1 MNNEQHEQEAPKPN
15 NAWMVI
21 FADLTAL
28 LLTFFVLLFSMSS
41 INVEKWEDVITALS
55 NRLGPNFESDEGK
68 EGSALGIETTFVPK
82 AVNLEYLNNILT
94 TKLSSDPVLGR
105 ADIKLFDDRMVISLP
120 SDVLFQPSSALLT
133 EQALSAVG
141 LLGDA
146 LLVVGNRIDV
156 AGHTDPRPI
165 STWEYPSNWE
175 LSLARAVSVAASF
188 RRVGYSSAISAIGYG
203 DSRYDE
209 IAEDLNGEE
218 RLLKA
223 RRVDVI
229 IREGSGKS
237 YEP

>member
-1 MNNEQHEQEAPKPN
+1 VIQDQLPEASKSN

-41 INVEKWEDVITALS
+41 INVAKWEEVITSLS
-55 NRLGPNFESDEGK
+55 TRLGPNFQSDEGK
-68 EGSALGIETTFVPK
+68 EGSNLSIETTFVPK
-82 AVNLEYLNNILT
+82 AVDLDYLNNILT
-94 TKLSSDPVLGR
+94 NKLSTDPVLGR
-105 ADIKLFDDRMVISLP
+105 AEVIKLDDRMVISLP
-120 SDVLFQPSSALLT
+120 SDSLFLPSSAKLT
-133 EQALSAVG
+133 EKAISAVG

-165 STWEYPSNWE
+165 ATWEFPSNWE
-175 LSLARAVSVAASF
+175 LSLARAVSVASSLRQAGYTAS
-188 RRVGYSSAISAIGYG
+188 VAAIGYG

-209 IAEDLNGEE
+209 LSDELLPEE
-218 RLLKA
+218 KLLKA

-229 IREGSGKS
+229 IREGSGGS

>member
-1 MNNEQHEQEAPKPN
+1 VSEDSLMQEPPKAN

-41 INVEKWEDVITALS
+41 INVAEWEEVITAFS
-55 NRLGPNFESDEGK
+55 SKLGPNFESDQGQ
-68 EGSALGIETTFVPK
+68 EGSTLGVETTFVPK
-82 AVNLEYLNNILT
+82 AVDLDYLNNILT
-94 TKLSSDPVLGR
+94 SKLSNDPVLGR
-105 ADIKLFDDRMVISLP
+105 ATIRRLEDRMVISLP
-120 SDVLFQPSSALLT
+120 SDALFQPSSALLT
-133 EQALSAVG
+133 EQALGAVR

-188 RRVGYSSAISAIGYG
+188 RQAGYSSPVTAIGYG

-209 IAEDLNGEE
+209 IPEHLEEGEK
-218 RLLKA
+218 LLKA
-223 RRVDVI
+223 RRVDII
-229 IREGSGKS
+229 IREGAGRS

>member
-1 MNNEQHEQEAPKPN
+1 MSQDHNTTEAPKAN
-15 NAWMVI
+15 NAWMII

-41 INVEKWEDVITALS
+41 INVAEWEEVITALS
-55 NRLGPNFESDEGK
+55 NKLGPNFSADKGQEGA
-68 EGSALGIETTFVPK
+68 ALSIDTTFVPK
-82 AVNLEYLNNILT
+82 AVDLDYLNNILT
-94 TKLSSDPVLGR
+94 SKLSSDPVLGR
-105 ADIKLFDDRMVISLP
+105 AEISRLDDRMVISLP
-120 SDVLFQPSSALLT
+120 SDALFRPSSAHLT

-175 LSLARAVSVAASF
+175 LSLARAVSVASSLRQA
-188 RRVGYSSAISAIGYG
+188 GYTAPVAAIGYG
-203 DSRYDE
+203 DSRFDE
-209 IAEDLNGEE
+209 VSPDLTEDQ

-229 IREGSGKS
+229 IREGSGRS
-237 YEP
+237 YDP